1 MTASSYKINYAW
13 FLGLC
18 FAVLLSG
25 CGGDKNGDLV
35 LFGIEDDLQLGQ
47 QVANQVDSTYRAKG
61 QLLARNSSDPKIRS
75 AYAHLD
81 KIVERLLNS
90 GAVSYKEEFPWTVT
104 IIKDSENLNAFAT
117 PGGHIYVFTGL
128 INYLDSEDQLAGV
141 LGHEIAHADKRH
153 SIKQLQKQYG
163 ISFIMSLFLGENAGQ
178 LETIVA
184 QLAGQM
190 AGLKFSR
197 DYERESDNYS
207 VEYLAATNY
216 YACDGAAGFFQKMQ
230 TLEQRG
236 NPPEFISTHPSP
248 GNRIQD
254 IKAKAKAQGCQQE
267 AATNT
272 GFQKFKQNLG
282 L

>member
-1 MTASSYKINYAW
+1 MNASFFKPTYV
-13 FLGLC
+13 GLL
-18 FAVLLSG
+18 ALLLSLAS

-35 LFGIEDDLQLGQ
+35 LFGIEEDLKLGQ

-61 QLLARNSSDPKIRS
+61 QLLDRNSSDPKIKN

-90 GAVSYKEEFPWTVT
+90 GAVSYEDEFPWKVT
-104 IIKDSENLNAFAT
+104 IIQDPATQNAFAT

-128 INYLDSEDQLAGV
+128 INYLDTEDQLAGV

-153 SIKQLQKQYG
+153 SIKQLQKQHG
-163 ISFIMSLFLGENAGQ
+163 MAFIMNLFLGENAGQ

-197 DYERESDNYS
+197 DYERESDNFS
-207 VEYLAATNY
+207 VEYLAGTNY

-230 TLEQRG
+230 TLEQKG
-236 NPPEFISTHPSP
+236 TPPEFISTHPSP
-248 GNRIQD
+248 GNRVQD
-254 IKAKAKAQGCQQE
+254 IQAKAQTQGCQRE
-267 AATNT
+267 AAANT
-272 GFQKFKQNLG
+272 GYQQFKRNLG